1 MNLLGPNGSP
11 PWFLLA
17 YLDPGTGSFLF
28 QMLIAGMLSAM
39 FMVRHSWQHLK
50 GMVHQLPWRR

>member
-1 MNLLGPNGSP
+1 MNTLVSP

-28 QMLIAGMLSAM
+28 QILIASALSGL
-39 FMVRHSWQHLK
+39 FMIRQSWQHLK
-50 GMVHQLPWRR
+50 GMVQHLPKRR